1 MVLGVDWLQ
10 TLDELTLSFRNLSVK
25 LSEGGRTWEFKGIQ
39 AGVMEFVSASV
50 IDNPLF
56 QNDKGWGL
64 LVCNKEEPINL
75 VADIHPELEAAC
87 REFESVFNEVQG
99 LPPPRTHDHQIPLA
113 RGAEPVNLRPYRHS
127 WEQKNAIEKMIGER
141 LDACIIRDNRSSYAS
156 LIVLVKGD
164 GTW

>member
-39 AGVMEFVSASV
+39 AGAMELVSASV

-56 QNDKGWGL
+56 QNDKGWVL

-75 VADIHPELEAAC
+75 VAEN
-87 REFESVFNEVQG
+87 STG
-99 LPPPRTHDHQIPLA
+99 
-113 RGAEPVNLRPYRHS
+113 S
-127 WEQKNAIEKMIGER
+127 WG
-141 LDACIIRDNRSSYAS
+141 
-156 LIVLVKGD
+156 
-164 GTW
+164 